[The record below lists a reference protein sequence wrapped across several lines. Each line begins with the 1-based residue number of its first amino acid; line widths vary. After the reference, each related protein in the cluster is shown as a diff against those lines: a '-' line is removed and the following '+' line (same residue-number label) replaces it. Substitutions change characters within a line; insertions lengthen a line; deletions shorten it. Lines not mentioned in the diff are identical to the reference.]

1 MVTDLLVLVG
11 SDPHELSLLKDVG
24 AERVAACTALRKLLQ
39 LVFLSRCLDYVDSR
53 LVLVHGV

>member
-24 AERVAACTALRKLLQ
+24 AERVVVA
-39 LVFLSRCLDYVDSR
+39 D
-53 LVLVHGV
+53 